1 MRSGVD
7 LFSPPNSRHH
17 DVALEL
23 ELVGQM
29 RQQLLAL
36 KVATV
41 AWSLSMRLVEQW
53 RLNHFPSPV
62 RRKLGQFQLVLRQ
75 QCFMQLALVAVALSP
90 QAQKVAVA
98 VLLRANLA

>member
-1 MRSGVD
+1 M
-7 LFSPPNSRHH
+7 
-17 DVALEL
+17 
-23 ELVGQM
+23 Q
-29 RQQLLAL
+29 QQLLAL

-41 AWSLSMRLVEQW
+41 AWLLSTPQAEQW
-53 RLNHFPSPV
+53 LIKPSTSPV